1 MADLDFRI
9 SELAREA
16 LAADGPIVFLT
27 GAGISAESG
36 IPTFR
41 GTEGYWQVGSRNYH
55 PQELATHASFQE
67 MPEEVW
73 AWYLYRRG
81 VCRAAQPND
90 AHHALVRCE
99 RALGDRFLLVTQNV
113 DGLHRRAGNSAAR
126 TYEVHGNT
134 DHLRCEDEHPAVRP
148 IPEGIA
154 VDWPKDKKTLD
165 RNELALLRCPTHQR
179 LTRPHVLWFDESY
192 DEPLF
197 RFDSSLAAAST
208 AAMMVVVGTSGST
221 TLPVLMVQMAARR
234 GIPLIC
240 INQDE
245 SPFTAAARAS
255 RRGLVMLGAATIAL
269 PKIVAALGGGLGGA
283 SGYN

>member
-1 MADLDFRI
+1 MADLDARLL
-9 SELAREA
+9 ELAREA
-16 LAADGPIVFLT
+16 MAGDGPIVFLT

-36 IPTFR
+36 VPTFR

-55 PQELATHASFQE
+55 PQELATHAAFE
-67 MPEEVW
+67 RMPDEVW

-81 VCRAAQPND
+81 VCRAARPND
-90 AHHALVRCE
+90 AHLALVRCE
-99 RALGDRFLLVTQNV
+99 AALRDRFLLVTQNV
-113 DGLHRRAGNSAAR
+113 DGLHRRAGNSAER

-134 DHLRCEDEHPAVRP
+134 DYLRCADEHPLVRP
-148 IPEGIA
+148 IPEEIP
-154 VDWPKDKKTLD
+154 VDWPKSRKLD
-165 RNELALLRCPTHQR
+165 AHELALLRCPSHQR
-179 LTRPHVLWFDESY
+179 LPRPHVLWFDESY

-197 RFDSSLAAAST
+197 RFESSLAAAST

-221 TLPVLMVQMAARR
+221 TLPVMMVQMAARR

-255 RRGLVMLGAATIAL
+255 RRGLVMLGAATTAV
-269 PKIVAALGGGLGGA
+269 PKLVAALGGGQNGG
-283 SGYN
+283 NPNN